1 VGVFV
6 HGTINPGNTSRLSLN
21 ARNPFPWISR
31 TGKLMSLLVV
41 GSVAFDAIESPYGKV
56 DRIIGGAATYF
67 AVAAS
72 FFTHVNLVGIVG
84 DDFSKKDESIFQ
96 RRKID
101 TAGLERAPGKSFFW
115 AGKYSQH
122 LNERETLVT
131 DLNVFANFNPKL
143 PEKFR
148 TSKHVFLANIA
159 PDLQRSVLQQVK
171 GSPKHVALDTMNY
184 WIERTPAELRE
195 TLKHVDILMIN
206 DSETRQLSNE
216 HNLLRAARHIFKMG
230 PSTLVIKRGEYGALL
245 VDKNGVFS
253 VPAFPL
259 EEPHDPTGAGDSF
272 AGGFMGYLAGSGRSN
287 DATLRRAMVY
297 GSVLGSFAVEEF
309 GPERLRKLKRSEINT
324 RARHFLRL
332 TQFKL

>member
-1 VGVFV
+1 
-6 HGTINPGNTSRLSLN
+6 
-21 ARNPFPWISR
+21 
-31 TGKLMSLLVV
+31 MSLLVV

-56 DRIIGGAATYF
+56 DRIVGGAATYF

-84 DDFSKKDESIFQ
+84 DDFSEKDGSIFQ

-148 TSKHVFLANIA
+148 NSKHVFLANIA

-171 GSPKHVALDTMNY
+171 GSPKQVALDTMNY

-272 AGGFMGYLAGSGRSN
+272 AGGFMGYLAGSGGSN

-309 GPERLRKLKRSEINT
+309 GPERLRKLKRSEINA
-324 RARHFLRL
+324 RARHFLKL